1 MAEEPSSRELSNS
14 ALGSWAGYTYQG
26 LCGLYHSLKLIGEDR
41 DKYQQYKLY
50 LDSYE
55 DFAIMNGSEKLV
67 SLHQCKD
74 EKGKTDYADEY
85 KKMIA
90 KKKLFKKKGLCT
102 SDCKLYFHANKA
114 VDVGLGITQYPF
126 TDTQSYCE
134 PGMLVGLIHNQVADI
149 LGKDDATVKKVVF
162 SLVALIDQKVLDIHQ
177 KYIPKS
183 NRKALREIAKES
195 ASCVEFQTILER
207 LFAEEEVFA
216 YDRDSYVTRIKYKLI
231 EDLLT
236 ICEDEDNEDLTE
248 EQSGHIRFLVEGL
261 RRLDVD
267 GMESFLK
274 RVHPIDN
281 VTNRSI
287 DDFVNIASEIK
298 VQTLFNV
305 VSELEQL
312 ETDLSWTTEKGK
324 ETPTSLNSNFST
336 PKLCRKIL
344 KNVINQDSLYEYD
357 WLVGDVRE
365 NVDNIASYLPTIDDV
380 KGNGRDGSSI
390 FETKKVGLVT
400 KQNKKNGNY

>member
-1 MAEEPSSRELSNS
+1 
-14 ALGSWAGYTYQG
+14 
-26 LCGLYHSLKLIGEDR
+26 
-41 DKYQQYKLY
+41 
-50 LDSYE
+50 
-55 DFAIMNGSEKLV
+55 
-67 SLHQCKD
+67 
-74 EKGKTDYADEY
+74 
-85 KKMIA
+85 
-90 KKKLFKKKGLCT
+90 
-102 SDCKLYFHANKA
+102 
-114 VDVGLGITQYPF
+114 
-126 TDTQSYCE
+126 
-134 PGMLVGLIHNQVADI
+134 MLVGLIYNQVASI

-183 NRKALREIAKES
+183 NRKALRKIAKES

-216 YDRDSYVTRIKYKLI
+216 YDRDSYVTRIKYRLI

-236 ICEDEDNEDLTE
+236 ICNDEDNEDLTE
-248 EQSGHIRFLVEGL
+248 EQSGHIRFLVEGI

-274 RVHPIDN
+274 RIHPIDN

-287 DDFVNIASEIK
+287 DDFVNIASDTK

-380 KGNGRDGSSI
+380 KDNGRDGSSI

>member
-1 MAEEPSSRELSNS
+1 MAGEPSSRELSNS

-41 DKYQQYKLY
+41 DKCQHYKLY

-85 KKMIA
+85 KKMMA

-102 SDCKLYFHANKA
+102 TDCKLYFHANKA
-114 VDVGLGITQYPF
+114 VDVGRGVIQYSF
-126 TDTQSYCE
+126 TDTQNFCE
-134 PGMLVGLIHNQVADI
+134 PGMLVELIYNQVASI
-149 LGKDDATVKKVVF
+149 LGENDATVKKVAF
-162 SLVALIDQKVLDIHQ
+162 SLVALIDQKVLDIYQ

-195 ASCVEFQTILER
+195 ASCVEFQAILER
-207 LFAEEEVFA
+207 LFVEEEVFA
-216 YDRDSYVTRIKYKLI
+216 YDRDSYITRIKYKLI
-231 EDLLT
+231 KDLLT

-248 EQSGHIRFLVEGL
+248 EQCGHIRFLVEGL

-281 VTNRSI
+281 VTNRSV
-287 DDFVNIASEIK
+287 DDFANIASDTK
-298 VQTLFNV
+298 VETLFNV

-312 ETDLSWTTEKGK
+312 EPDLSWTTKKGK
-324 ETPTSLNSNFST
+324 ETPTSLNSNFGTST
-336 PKLCRKIL
+336 LCKKIL
-344 KNVINQDSLYEYD
+344 KNIANHDSLYEYD

-365 NVDNIASYLPTIDDV
+365 NVDDIVSYLHAIDDV